1 MLHLS
6 LASTPYYSWCGWFT
20 WLSKLFDCLL
30 DIGTVALT
38 RYDQGDVLKGLGGD
52 ENRVALGGQRLT
64 FR

>member
-6 LASTPYYSWCGWFT
+6 LASTLYYSWCGWFT

-30 DIGTVALT
+30 DISTVTLT
-38 RYDQGDVLKGLGGD
+38 RYDQGDVLEGLGGD
-52 ENRVALGGQRLT
+52 ENRVAFGGQRLT